1 MWMVPRVISVVVPAR
16 NAGAVLG
23 GQLAALCAQSYQGEW
38 EVIVA
43 DNGSSDDTAAVARTW
58 IERLPGLRVVP
69 ASGTRGPGA
78 ARNVGAR
85 SAAGDLL
92 AFCDADD
99 RVAPGW
105 VAACETALADADVVA
120 GACDL
125 TTLADPPEEPRY
137 FNAGMFEFLP
147 AGLGANLAA
156 RRDAFL
162 ELGGFDEAM
171 RVGEDIDFCWRSQLA
186 GLRYCESPDAVVV
199 KRVPTR
205 TFEILR
211 KTFLYG
217 RSDAALYSRYRS
229 KGMPRHLGRTVRVPA
244 WLLRHPHFLL
254 RAQAR
259 KQWAWAGGTYAGRLV
274 GSVEHRVLYP

>member
-1 MWMVPRVISVVVPAR
+1 MISVVVPAR
-16 NAGAVLG
+16 NAAAVLG
-23 GQLAALCAQSYQGEW
+23 GQLAALRGQTYPGDW

-43 DNGSSDDTAAVARTW
+43 DNGSSDDTAEVAHTW
-58 IERLPGLRVVP
+58 GTRLPGLRVIP

-85 SAAGDLL
+85 AAQGDML

-105 VAACETALADADVVA
+105 LTACHQALADADVVA
-120 GACDL
+120 GAIDI
-125 TTLADPPEEPRY
+125 TTLAVPPEEPTRY
-137 FNAGMFEFLP
+137 FNAEMFGFLP

-162 ELGGFDEAM
+162 NLGGFDEGM

-186 GLRYCESPDAVVV
+186 GLRYAEAPDALVV
-199 KRVPTR
+199 KRVPVTAY
-205 TFEILR
+205 EIVR

-217 RSDAALYSRYRS
+217 RSDAALYGRYRS
-229 KGMPRHLGRTVRVPA
+229 KGMPRQLGRAVRVPA
-244 WLLRHPHFLL
+244 WLVRHPHFLL
-254 RAQAR
+254 RTQGR
-259 KQWAWAGGTYAGRLV
+259 KQWAWNGGTFAGRLV
-274 GSVEHRVLYP
+274 GSIEHRVLYP

>member
-1 MWMVPRVISVVVPAR
+1 MWMVPLVISVVVPAR

-38 EVIVA
+38 EVIIA

-58 IERLPGLRVVP
+58 VNRLPGLRVVP

-99 RVAPGW
+99 QVASGW
-105 VAACETALADADVVA
+105 LAECEKALADTDVVA
-120 GACDL
+120 GAIDI
-125 TTLADPPEEPRY
+125 TTLAYPPEELRY
-137 FNAGMFEFLP
+137 FNTEMFEFLP

-162 ELGGFDEAM
+162 DLGGFDETM

-186 GLRYCESPDAVVV
+186 GLRYSEAPDALVV
-199 KRVPTR
+199 KRPPNR
-205 TFEILR
+205 TLEILR
-211 KTFLYG
+211 KTFSYG
-217 RSDAALYSRYRS
+217 RSDAALYSRYRA

-254 RAQAR
+254 RPQGR
-259 KQWAWAGGTYAGRLV
+259 KQWLWLGGTYAGRLV
-274 GSVEHRVLYP
+274 GSVEHRALYP

>member
-1 MWMVPRVISVVVPAR
+1 MVPRVISVVVPAR

-58 IERLPGLRVVP
+58 INRLPGLRVVP
-69 ASGTRGPGA
+69 ASATRGPGA

-99 RVAPGW
+99 RVAPEW
-105 VAACETALADADVVA
+105 LAACEKALEAADVVA
-120 GACDL
+120 GAIDIS
-125 TTLADPPEEPRY
+125 TLANPPEEPGY
-137 FNAGMFEFLP
+137 FNAEIFEFLP
-147 AGLGANLAA
+147 TGLGANLAA

-162 ELGGFDEAM
+162 DLGGFDEAM
-171 RVGEDIDFCWRSQLA
+171 RVGEDVDFCWRSQLA
-186 GLRYCESPDAVVV
+186 GLRYSEAPEALVV

-205 TFEILR
+205 TIDILC

-217 RSDAALYSRYRS
+217 RSDVALYSRYRS
-229 KGMPRHLGRTVRVPA
+229 KGMPRHLGRAVRVPV
-244 WLLRHPHFLL
+244 WLFRHPHFLL
-254 RAQAR
+254 RLQGR
-259 KQWAWAGGTYAGRLV
+259 KHLAWVAGTYAGRLV
-274 GSVEHRVLYP
+274 GSIEHWVLYP

>member
-1 MWMVPRVISVVVPAR
+1 MISVVVPAR

-23 GQLAALCAQSYQGEW
+23 GQLAALCAQSYRGEW

-43 DNGSSDDTAAVARTW
+43 DNGSSDNTAAVARSWTN
-58 IERLPGLRVVP
+58 RLPRLRVVV

-78 ARNVGAR
+78 ARNFGAT

-99 RVAPGW
+99 CVSPEW
-105 VAACETALADADVVA
+105 LTACQKALAKADVVA
-120 GACDL
+120 GAIDI
-125 TTLADPPEEPRY
+125 TTFADPPEDEPRY
-137 FNAGMFEFLP
+137 FNAEMFGFLP

-156 RRDAFL
+156 RRDAFF

-186 GLRYCESPDAVVV
+186 GLRYTEAPDALVI
-199 KRVPTR
+199 KRVPVT
-205 TFEILR
+205 TYEILR

-229 KGMPRHLGRTVRVPA
+229 KGMPRQVKRIVTIPA
-244 WLLRHPHFLL
+244 WLIRYPHFLL
-254 RAQAR
+254 RVQGR
-259 KQWAWAGGTYAGRLV
+259 KQWVWHGGTFAGRLV
-274 GSVEHRVLYP
+274 GSIEHRVLYP